1 MLSRKPFR
9 FGIARIPMA
18 ILPFLVIV
26 FIGLLVGILNV
37 SNDAQALR
45 VTMKRIIFEGSK
57 RTETIT
63 IINNKPDAVTYR
75 MGWRHYKMT
84 EDKSLVSVSEKNMDD
99 NMKTVSR
106 MVRFAPRRVTVP
118 GGGSQQI
125 RLMLRRPRDLVE
137 GEYRSHFWIT
147 PEAQVQKFSAGDAPS
162 KGESAVQLSLLT
174 GISLP
179 VFVRHGNLTAS
190 GNITDAKLS
199 PSDPKMSLTLTLNRE
214 GNRSLY
220 GDFDFTCLFEG
231 KETVVHQVRGIA
243 VYHEV
248 TKRFIKFSLPYP
260 EAGASACPQLRVE
273 YRADRTDSLFK
284 GQTIAETVV
293 SMGK

>member
-1 MLSRKPFR
+1 MLSRKLTKS
-9 FGIARIPMA
+9 GTTYIPVV
-18 ILPFLVIV
+18 ILPFLAII
-26 FIGLLVGILNV
+26 FIGLFVGVLNV
-37 SNDAQALR
+37 SKDAQALR
-45 VTMKRIIFEGSK
+45 VTMKRIIFEGSR

-84 EDKSLVSVSEKNMDD
+84 EDRSLVVVSDEDVD
-99 NMKTVSR
+99 ENMKMVDQ

-125 RLMLRRPRDLVE
+125 RLMLRRSRDLAE

-147 PEAQVQKFSAGDAPS
+147 PEAQIQKFSTDKKLAAGR
-162 KGESAVQLSLLT
+162 SAVQLSLLT

-179 VFVRHGNLTAS
+179 VFVRHGNLTVS
-190 GNITDAKLS
+190 GEITDAKLS
-199 PSDPKMSLTLTLNRE
+199 RSGPKMSLTFTLNRK

-220 GDFDFTCLFEG
+220 GDLAFTCLSAGE
-231 KETVVHQVRGIA
+231 ETVVHQIRGIA

-248 TKRFIKFSLPYP
+248 TKRLMKYEISYP
-260 EAGASACPQLRVE
+260 EDGASACPRMRIE
-273 YRADRTDSLFK
+273 YRADKTDSLFAGK
-284 GQTIAETVV
+284 TIAETVV
-293 SMGK
+293 SLGD